1 MIDSVRTA
9 LVQGD
14 STAVYC
20 AAHKLKG
27 SLSTIGGLRA
37 AQAALALEE
46 LARVAGVNGFA
57 EAAATLEREMT
68 ALLLAISRALDNL
81 QPAPLPGA
89 VVAMNPT
96 QPPASPSE
104 ARP

>member
-1 MIDSVRTA
+1 
-9 LVQGD
+9 VQGD

-68 ALLLAISRALDNL
+68 ALLLAISRALDDL
-81 QPAPLPGA
+81 QDAQFPGTLGAMTPAQPAETTPEVRL
-89 VVAMNPT
+89 
-96 QPPASPSE
+96 
-104 ARP
+104 